1 LPFPG
6 ELTWAPDCELDNR
19 RDLASLRCRHSYRDL
34 QQQRKCGRHRRIRDQ
49 FTSQIVADGKVY
61 IGTVHDPLGGPNPRA
76 NWISTVRRLNEAFQ
90 SSSRTTPI
98 IRPEHRVMDD
108 SLNLYFADSNCCR
121 SVSTCSLCPCGP
133 TLRYTFLITPLGSIK
148 KVLRAARVIPLY
160 SMIEPYFSTTV

>member
-1 LPFPG
+1 MSALLQRFTTATKNAG
-6 ELTWAPDCELDNR
+6 DIAGYGINSR
-19 RDLASLRCRHSYRDL
+19 RKSWPMGKSTSGQDMTRWVDP
-34 QQQRKCGRHRRIRDQ
+34 IR
-49 FTSQIVADGKVY
+49 G
-61 IGTVHDPLGGPNPRA
+61 A

-98 IRPEHRVMDD
+98 IRPEHGVMDN